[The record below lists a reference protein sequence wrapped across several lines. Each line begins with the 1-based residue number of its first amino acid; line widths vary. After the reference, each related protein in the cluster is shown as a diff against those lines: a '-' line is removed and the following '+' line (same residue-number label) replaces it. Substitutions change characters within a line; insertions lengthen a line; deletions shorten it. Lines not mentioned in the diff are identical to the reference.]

1 MGSPERKYNQNLE
14 GKCPIQAVQPR
25 IQAKYSICIFGM
37 VLMGRVATN
46 DREKEELRLPKC
58 SSLELQIGRQLSFL

>member
-25 IQAKYSICIFGM
+25 VQAKYSVCIFGT

-46 DREKEELRLPKC
+46 DREKKELRLPEG
-58 SSLELQIGRQLSFL
+58 SSLEVHIGRQLSFL